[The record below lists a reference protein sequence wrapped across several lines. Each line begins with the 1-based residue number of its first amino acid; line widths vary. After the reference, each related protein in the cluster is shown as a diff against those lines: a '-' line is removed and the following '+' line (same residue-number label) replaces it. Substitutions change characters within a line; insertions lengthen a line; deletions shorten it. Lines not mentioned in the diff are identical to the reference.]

1 LLELPDPL
9 TAPVDLIMDAL
20 MGSGAVKKNPM
31 DLLWQAIDWAN
42 GNKAPV
48 LSLEYP
54 SGVNSED
61 GKKKKK
67 KIGCKV
73 D

>member
-1 LLELPDPL
+1 MIILELPDPL
-9 TAPVDLIMDAL
+9 TAPVDLIVDAL
-20 MGSGAVKKNPM
+20 MGSSAVKKNPM
-31 DLLWQAIDWAN
+31 PLLWQAIDWAN

-61 GKKKKK
+61 GKL
-67 KIGCKV
+67 
-73 D
+73 